1 MKTNQSA
8 IMPNE
13 AKRAETVNLRKR
25 IGSTT
30 YIVSFHFSEISK
42 ETVEDK
48 LLRLIEGE
56 VAKFA

>member
-30 YIVSFHFSEISK
+30 YTISVYFSEKSK
-42 ETVEDK
+42 ETV
-48 LLRLIEGE
+48 
-56 VAKFA
+56 